1 MPFSSIVSR
10 QTVSIHPP
18 RRRHKERAHPQCGG
32 DPINIGLSFSLGSG
46 VDSYALQIFNIESR
60 RPWTLH
66 APKSSCQTCA
76 CCPPSLSAQ
85 YTEAITHPVTHPR
98 SIDDTT
104 KAQEVPEMAS
114 FSRRHRVASHA
125 APLVAGPN
133 SEGRLDHLIKFKREG
148 EREESLLSV
157 TFRV

>member
-1 MPFSSIVSR
+1 MHRSR
-10 QTVSIHPP
+10 AAKP
-18 RRRHKERAHPQCGG
+18 
-32 DPINIGLSFSLGSG
+32 
-46 VDSYALQIFNIESR
+46 ALVV
-60 RPWTLH
+60 LL
-66 APKSSCQTCA
+66 
-76 CCPPSLSAQ
+76 SLSAQ

-114 FSRRHRVASHA
+114 FSRRHRVASRA

-148 EREESLLSV
+148 GKSV
-157 TFRV
+157 VRDISCVKRASNLT

>member
-1 MPFSSIVSR
+1 MHRSR
-10 QTVSIHPP
+10 AAKP
-18 RRRHKERAHPQCGG
+18 
-32 DPINIGLSFSLGSG
+32 
-46 VDSYALQIFNIESR
+46 ALVV
-60 RPWTLH
+60 LLD
-66 APKSSCQTCA
+66 
-76 CCPPSLSAQ
+76 SLSAQ

-114 FSRRHRVASHA
+114 FSRRHRVASRA

-148 EREESLLSV
+148 GKSV
-157 TFRV
+157 VRDISCVKRASNLT

>member
-1 MPFSSIVSR
+1 MDIACTEVELPNLRLLSSLL
-10 QTVSIHPP
+10 
-18 RRRHKERAHPQCGG
+18 E
-32 DPINIGLSFSLGSG
+32 
-46 VDSYALQIFNIESR
+46 
-60 RPWTLH
+60 
-66 APKSSCQTCA
+66 
-76 CCPPSLSAQ
+76 LSAQ

-104 KAQEVPEMAS
+104 KAQEVPETAS

-148 EREESLLSV
+148 ERGGK
-157 TFRV
+157 